1 MCPHHHT
8 NSDSMYLTQG
18 LTSSHNAHAG
28 SKAPTSEDEVV
39 AELDEPPDPILFS
52 RTGKT
57 GGASPLTEDGP
68 KSSPHY
74 RKASLLT
81 QALLTSPDLTPMSD
95 TDAPHLT
102 SDGGMTSPTRTTT
115 PSPPLPAVNYT
126 GLPTF
131 GHNDLLDPQSEKLH
145 NLSQT
150 PHALGIDRNQETTV
164 EATLGRRRCIS
175 FACGKKTSVEDNS
188 SRITKDQEQK
198 QEQLTL
204 SKAPPKRPCMLRFA
218 CPIRPLKC
226 EPGDAI
232 KASEPPELDQPALY
246 PGFHQSSLLKCPSSS
261 STTEQHLS
269 APQDEY
275 QKVTSVSSS
284 RYEKF
289 TKIPTTSQNSRPFN
303 RIDFQRSEA
312 TSFHEFAGAYHTEDE
327 WTNEQ
332 TAYRHKMTI
341 NDTLQKENA
350 IRRLAEEAEEEAL
363 EEEDRGLNDDDGDG
377 EIDDE
382 DDADD
387 LYANGSDGA
396 SDDGNESDDEEGF
409 AESDDES
416 EDGCGYQ
423 FWTPGLTTAATSTD
437 HVEHIR
443 SLTDRV
449 ASDSSIES
457 MVKSQLVENANES
470 RGDIITRRSRPGKTS
485 LTFYCKPAKLEDFI
499 IGTLDEDRPLQEAY
513 LSTLEQRRRSKQT
526 LIPQDIDPSF
536 PTSDPEADEDG
547 NESDDDDDDDDG
559 MNDDSAQQGMA
570 EYVVRQPDGFEED
583 QPRSRKSSSEK
594 RDKTP
599 APSPKRLHPPP
610 SRRLFGQSSH
620 RLRSPPPQHRK
631 LASPPSSRRPS
642 PLARSPPNMAQGME
656 MPHLG
661 QRPNLTHTASLPR
674 TSNPFW
680 DQHSMAI
687 SRKPQIPSEGT
698 SPSTRIPAEADFH
711 ARDPVDIV
719 QGLENKRQRRKEKF
733 WRIHC
738 QKAHAGKEK
747 ERRCMPGRGAER
759 MREVGKEMQDRFK
772 GYNRANLM
780 LSV

>member
-1 MCPHHHT
+1 MHPPLGL
-8 NSDSMYLTQG
+8 SSM
-18 LTSSHNAHAG
+18 HNAHTG
-28 SKAPTSEDEVV
+28 SKALIGDDEVA

-52 RTGKT
+52 RKERPDE
-57 GGASPLTEDGP
+57 ASPLTEDGA
-68 KSSPHY
+68 KLSPHY

-81 QALLTSPDLTPMSD
+81 QALLTSPELNPVSD

-115 PSPPLPAVNYT
+115 PSPPLPAIKYN
-126 GLPTF
+126 GLPSF
-131 GHNDLLDPQSEKLH
+131 GSNDLLDPHPVKVHDTTQGPQ
-145 NLSQT
+145 N
-150 PHALGIDRNQETTV
+150 LGIDSNQETKV
-164 EATLGRRRCIS
+164 EATLGRRRRIT
-175 FACGKKTSVEDNS
+175 FACGKNTSVDDKGPRNTE
-188 SRITKDQEQK
+188 DQEQT
-198 QEQLTL
+198 QEEPAS
-204 SKAPPKRPCMLRFA
+204 SKAPTKRPCMLRFA
-218 CPIRPLKC
+218 CPTKPSR
-226 EPGDAI
+226 
-232 KASEPPELDQPALY
+232 SEPREESKSSKLPQVNRSALLPAFL
-246 PGFHQSSLLKCPSSS
+246 PSNSLKGPSDSI
-261 STTEQHLS
+261 TAEQHFTR
-269 APQDEY
+269 PEDYDE
-275 QKVTSVSSS
+275 KVTAPSPNRFENSMKLPIVS
-284 RYEKF
+284 
-289 TKIPTTSQNSRPFN
+289 QDARPFN

-312 TSFHEFAGAYHTEDE
+312 TSFHEFAGSYHTEDE
-327 WTNEQ
+327 WTSEQ

-350 IRRLAEEAEEEAL
+350 IRRLADEAEEEAEEEDG
-363 EEEDRGLNDDDGDG
+363 ELNDDDGDG
-377 EIDDE
+377 ETDDE
-382 DDADD
+382 DGGYDAD
-387 LYANGSDGA
+387 LIGSERI

-409 AESDDES
+409 ADSDDES
-416 EDGCGYQ
+416 ENGSGYQ

-437 HVEHIR
+437 QFEHIR
-443 SLTDRV
+443 PLTSRV
-449 ASDSSIES
+449 ASESSIES
-457 MVKSQLVENANES
+457 VIKSEVMKSGNNS
-470 RGDIITRRSRPGKTS
+470 KKDDIIHQSRSRKTS
-485 LTFYCKPAKLEDFI
+485 LPYQCEPAKHEDFI

-547 NESDDDDDDDDG
+547 NESEDEG
-559 MNDDSAQQGMA
+559 TNYDSAQEGKT
-570 EYVVRQPDGFEED
+570 EYVVCQPDSFEQD
-583 QPRSRKSSSEK
+583 QPRSRKGSSEK

-599 APSPKRLHPPP
+599 APSPRRLCPPP

-642 PLARSPPNMAQGME
+642 PLARSPPIKSQGTE
-656 MPHLG
+656 MPHLA

-680 DQHSMAI
+680 DQHHI
-687 SRKPQIPSEGT
+687 GLSREPQIPSEGT
-698 SPSTRIPAEADFH
+698 SPTTKIAYETEYHTRG
-711 ARDPVDIV
+711 PVDIV